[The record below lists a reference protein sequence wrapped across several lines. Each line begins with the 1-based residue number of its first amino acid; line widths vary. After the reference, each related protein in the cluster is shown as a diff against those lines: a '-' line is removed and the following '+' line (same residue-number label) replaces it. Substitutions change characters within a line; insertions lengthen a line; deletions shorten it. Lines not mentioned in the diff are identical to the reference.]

1 MPDRPPGGAPTF
13 MLRAYRVAMTAL
25 QPLAF
30 GLVARKLRR
39 HGVDKARIR
48 ERLGHAT
55 LPRAPGD
62 LVWFHGASVGESLAM
77 LSLIDALLARR
88 PDLSVLVTS
97 GTATSAEMMARR
109 LPQGAVHQFAP
120 VDSPAAVARFLD
132 HWRPRAGLFVESELW
147 PNMLRQARDRGVKL
161 ALVNARLSRQS
172 VDGWRKYP
180 ATAAQVLDCFDLIV
194 TQNRDGAAALA
205 SMGAPQGRLRAG
217 VNLKSFAK
225 PLPVDAAALAA
236 LRGATLDRP
245 VWVAASTHPGEE
257 EVILDA
263 HARVL
268 RHRPEALLI
277 LAPRHPDRADA
288 VAALIGARGHTHAR
302 RSTGALPGEDT
313 RVYLAD
319 TLGEMGLWYALAP
332 VVFLGGSLQGIGG
345 HNPYEPA
352 LFGAAIAS
360 GPDVANFSETFDAMA
375 RLDAVTIAEDAGAIA
390 SAVIRWFD
398 DPAAQ
403 TRAGDAARAF
413 ADRGQA
419 ALDGLVDDLVA
430 TLLGPS

>member
-1 MPDRPPGGAPTF
+1 
-13 MLRAYRVAMTAL
+13 
-25 QPLAF
+25 
-30 GLVARKLRR
+30 
-39 HGVDKARIR
+39 
-48 ERLGHAT
+48 
-55 LPRAPGD
+55 
-62 LVWFHGASVGESLAM
+62 VG
-77 LSLIDALLARR
+77 
-88 PDLSVLVTS
+88 
-97 GTATSAEMMARR
+97 
-109 LPQGAVHQFAP
+109 
-120 VDSPAAVARFLD
+120 
-132 HWRPRAGLFVESELW
+132 
-147 PNMLRQARDRGVKL
+147 L

-180 ATAAQVLDCFDLIV
+180 DTAAQVLGCFDLIV

-205 SMGAPQGRLRAG
+205 SMGAPQDRLRAG

-225 PLPVDAAALAA
+225 PLPVDAAALSA
-236 LRGATLDRP
+236 LRGAIGDRP

-268 RHRPEALLI
+268 RRHPGALLI

-288 VAALIGARGHTHAR
+288 VAALTGGRGLTCTR
-302 RSTGALPGEDT
+302 RSGGALPAPET
-313 RVYLAD
+313 QVYLAD
-319 TLGEMGLWYALAP
+319 TLGEMGLWYAQAP

-360 GPDVANFSETFDAMA
+360 GPDVTNFSETFDAMT
-375 RLDAVTIAEDAGAIA
+375 RLGAVTIAKDAGAIA

-398 DPAAQ
+398 DPAMQA
-403 TRAGDAARAF
+403 RAGDAARAF
-413 ADRGQA
+413 AERGQT

-430 TLLGPS
+430 TLLGNS